1 MAESPHPLK
10 CVIMHMGECTCSR
23 IGVYRRDLH
32 VCAHKCVRVCRVF
45 TCECM
50 SEMLYTCWTDI
61 GTLFCL

>member
-32 VCAHKCVRVCRVF
+32 VCAHKCVRVCHV
-45 TCECM
+45 
-50 SEMLYTCWTDI
+50 SA
-61 GTLFCL
+61 